1 MATVTEWHDNLH
13 RWFCGAFGGV
23 YHSGV
28 YYYNLQGN
36 LILSGNNNWYFQA
49 NGNAVSFVYFDDNGN
64 QLSEYNELKNYT
76 WAAGNNQTEVSN
88 TVAITGSSSITPTGA
103 SLTVS
108 HVVVCMTNPD
118 TSYPMAPMP
127 LARIN
132 IDATITNGQ
141 TLTTSF
147 VAGIEV

>member
-13 RWFCGAFGGV
+13 RWFCGAFGFLSTNQA
-23 YHSGV
+23 YF
-28 YYYNLQGN
+28 YNLQGN
-36 LILSGNNNWYFQA
+36 LVYASGNSNYFQNNVNSVVFA
-49 NGNAVSFVYFDDNGN
+49 YFDDNGN
-64 QLSEYNELKNYT
+64 QLSDYQELKNYT
-76 WAAGNNQTEVSN
+76 WSAGNNQTETSN

-108 HVVVCMTNPD
+108 HAFVCMDGQAFT
-118 TSYPMAPMP
+118 ALMP

>member
-13 RWFCGAFGGV
+13 RWFCGAFGITTLQNA
-23 YHSGV
+23 YF
-28 YYYNLQGN
+28 YNLQGSLVPAN
-36 LILSGNNNWYFQA
+36 NSDASYFSENNNSVDFI
-49 NGNAVSFVYFDDNGN
+49 YFDDNGN
-64 QLSEYNELKNYT
+64 QLSDYQELKRYT
-76 WAAGNNQTEVSN
+76 WAAGNNQTETSN

-108 HVVVCMTNPD
+108 HAFVCMNHSRF
-118 TSYPMAPMP
+118 TSPMP

-132 IDATITNGQ
+132 INETITNGQ

>member
-13 RWFCGAFGGV
+13 RWFCGAFGV
-23 YHSGV
+23 ITVQNAYF
-28 YYYNLQGN
+28 YNLQGN
-36 LILSGNNNWYFQA
+36 LVPALSSNSSHFQITGNS
-49 NGNAVSFVYFDDNGN
+49 VIFVYFDDNGN
-64 QLSEYNELKNYT
+64 QLSDYQELKRYT
-76 WAAGNNQTEVSN
+76 WAAGNNQTETSN

-108 HVVVCMTNPD
+108 YAVVCMSATNI
-118 TSYPMAPMP
+118 TSMP

>member
-1 MATVTEWHDNLH
+1 VLYQYNA
-13 RWFCGAFGGV
+13 
-23 YHSGV
+23 
-28 YYYNLQGN
+28 YYYNLQGSLVRAADN
-36 LILSGNNNWYFQA
+36 GNFFQKLE
-49 NGNAVSFVYFDDNGN
+49 NAVSFIYFDDNGN

-76 WAAGNNQTEVSN
+76 WAAGSNQTEVSN

-108 HVVVCMTNPD
+108 HVVVCMTNSD

>member
-13 RWFCGAFGGV
+13 RWFCGAFGML
-23 YHSGV
+23 YPKDA
-28 YYYNLQGN
+28 YFYNLQGN
-36 LILSGNNNWYFQA
+36 LIQAMDSLYFFQD
-49 NGNAVSFVYFDDNGN
+49 NSNSVVFVYFDDNGN
-64 QLSEYNELKNYT
+64 QLSEYQELKNYT
-76 WAAGNNQTEVSN
+76 WSAGNNQTEVSN

-103 SLTVS
+103 SLTIS
-108 HVVVCMTNPD
+108 HALVCMSGNNL
-118 TSYPMAPMP
+118 TSPMP

-132 IDATITNGQ
+132 INETITNSQ

>member
-13 RWFCGAFGGV
+13 RWFCGAFGIL
-23 YHSGV
+23 YSSGA
-28 YYYNLQGN
+28 YFYNLHGN
-36 LILSGNNNWYFQA
+36 LIQAKDVNYYFQDVT
-49 NGNAVSFVYFDDNGN
+49 NSVVFVYFDDNGN
-64 QLSEYNELKNYT
+64 QLSEYSELKNYT
-76 WAAGNNQTEVSN
+76 WAAGNNQTETSN
-88 TVAITGSSSITPTGA
+88 TVAITGSSSITPTGT

-108 HVVVCMTNPD
+108 HAFVCMSGNNL
-118 TSYPMAPMP
+118 TSPMP

>member
-13 RWFCGAFGGV
+13 RWFCGAFGLL
-23 YHSGV
+23 YHTGA
-28 YYYNLQGN
+28 YFYDLQGN
-36 LILSGNNNWYFQA
+36 LVQASGY
-49 NGNAVSFVYFDDNGN
+49 GNFLQDNSNSVGFIYFDDNGN
-64 QLSEYNELKNYT
+64 QISEYQELKNYT
-76 WAAGNNQTEVSN
+76 WATGSNQTETSN

-108 HVVVCMTNPD
+108 HAFVCMNGYNMT
-118 TSYPMAPMP
+118 PMP

-132 IDATITNGQ
+132 IDETITNGQ

>member
-13 RWFCGAFGGV
+13 RWFCGAFGMLYSAGA
-23 YHSGV
+23 YF
-28 YYYNLQGN
+28 YNLQGN
-36 LILSGNNNWYFQA
+36 LIQAKDVNYYFQD
-49 NGNAVSFVYFDDNGN
+49 VSNYVVFVYFDDNGN
-64 QLSEYNELKNYT
+64 QLSDYQELKNYT
-76 WAAGNNQTEVSN
+76 WAAGNNQTETSN

-108 HVVVCMTNPD
+108 HAFVCMSGNNL
-118 TSYPMAPMP
+118 TSPMP

>member
-13 RWFCGAFGGV
+13 RWFCGAFGNIV
-23 YHSGV
+23 TRDAYF
-28 YYYNLQGN
+28 YNLQGN
-36 LILSGNNNWYFQA
+36 LVPASSSNQHFQ
-49 NGNAVSFVYFDDNGN
+49 NTVNSVVFVYFDDNGN
-64 QLSEYNELKNYT
+64 QLSNYQELKNYT
-76 WAAGNNQTEVSN
+76 WAAGNNQTETSN

-108 HVVVCMTNPD
+108 HAFVCMSGNNL
-118 TSYPMAPMP
+118 TSPMP

-132 IDATITNGQ
+132 INETITNGQ

>member
-1 MATVTEWHDNLH
+1 MATVTEWRDNLH
-13 RWFCGAFGGV
+13 RWFCGAFGML
-23 YHSGV
+23 YSANA
-28 YYYNLQGN
+28 YFYNLQGN
-36 LILSGNNNWYFQA
+36 LIQAKDSNYYFQDTS
-49 NGNAVSFVYFDDNGN
+49 NSVVFVYFDDNGN

-76 WAAGNNQTEVSN
+76 WATGSNQTEVSN
-88 TVAITGSSSITPTGA
+88 TVAITGSSSITPTSA

-108 HVVVCMTNPD
+108 HAFVCMAGNNIA
-118 TSYPMAPMP
+118 SPMP

-132 IDATITNGQ
+132 INETITNSQ

>member
-13 RWFCGAFGGV
+13 RWFCGAFGMITLQNT
-23 YHSGV
+23 YF
-28 YYYNLQGN
+28 YNLQGN
-36 LILSGNNNWYFQA
+36 LVPANSSNSGHFQTT
-49 NGNAVSFVYFDDNGN
+49 GNSVIFIYFDDNGN
-64 QLSEYNELKNYT
+64 QLSDYQELKNYT
-76 WAAGNNQTEVSN
+76 WAAGNNQTETSN
-88 TVAITGSSSITPTGA
+88 TVAITGSSSITPTGS

-108 HVVVCMTNPD
+108 HALACMSGNNL
-118 TSYPMAPMP
+118 TSPMP

-132 IDATITNGQ
+132 INETITNSQ

>member
-13 RWFCGAFGGV
+13 RWFCGAFGAINNT
-23 YHSGV
+23 ST
-28 YYYNLQGN
+28 YYYSLSGN
-36 LILSGNNNWYFQA
+36 LIPAASGGSSFTFQD
-49 NGNAVSFVYFDDNGN
+49 NSNSVVFVYFDDNGN
-64 QLSEYNELKNYT
+64 QLSDYQELKNYT

-88 TVAITGSSSITPTGA
+88 TVAITGSSSITPKGA

-108 HVVVCMTNPD
+108 HAFVCMSGNNL
-118 TSYPMAPMP
+118 TSLMP

>member
-13 RWFCGAFGGV
+13 RWFCGAFGRV
-23 YHSGV
+23 TLQNTYF
-28 YYYNLQGN
+28 YNLQGSLVPAN
-36 LILSGNNNWYFQA
+36 SSNSGDFQENNNSVIFI
-49 NGNAVSFVYFDDNGN
+49 YFDDNGN
-64 QLSEYNELKNYT
+64 QLSDYQELKNYT
-76 WAAGNNQTEVSN
+76 WAAGNNATEVSN
-88 TVAITGSSSITPTGA
+88 TVAITGSSSITPTGE

-108 HVVVCMTNPD
+108 HAFVCMNHQNFT
-118 TSYPMAPMP
+118 TPMP

-132 IDATITNGQ
+132 IDATITYGQ

>member
-13 RWFCGAFGGV
+13 RWFCGAFGGI
-23 YHSGV
+23 YSSGA
-28 YYYNLQGN
+28 YFYNLQGN
-36 LILSGNNNWYFQA
+36 LIQAMDVSFYFQD
-49 NGNAVSFVYFDDNGN
+49 NSNSVVFVYFDDDGN
-64 QLSEYNELKNYT
+64 QLSDYQELKNYT

-108 HVVVCMTNPD
+108 HALACMSGNNL
-118 TSYPMAPMP
+118 TSPMP

-132 IDATITNGQ
+132 INETITNSQ

-147 VAGIEV
+147 VVGIEV

>member
-13 RWFCGAFGGV
+13 RWFCGAFGLL
-23 YHSGV
+23 YQ
-28 YYYNLQGN
+28 YNAYFYNLQGN
-36 LILSGNNNWYFQA
+36 LVQADRDGNFFQK
-49 NGNAVSFVYFDDNGN
+49 NENTVSFVYFDDNGN

-76 WAAGNNQTEVSN
+76 WAAGNNQTETSN

-108 HVVVCMTNPD
+108 HALVCMTA
-118 TSYPMAPMP
+118 SVSMATMP
-127 LARIN
+127 LARISIN
-132 IDATITNGQ
+132 ETITNGQ

>member
-13 RWFCGAFGGV
+13 RWFCGAFGV
-23 YHSGV
+23 LYQHSA
-28 YYYNLQGN
+28 YFYNLQGN
-36 LILSGNNNWYFQA
+36 LVQAADNGNFFQKVE
-49 NGNAVSFVYFDDNGN
+49 NAVSFVYFDDNGN

-76 WAAGNNQTEVSN
+76 WSAGNNQTEVSN

-108 HVVVCMTNPD
+108 HALVCMTA
-118 TSYPMAPMP
+118 SVSMVPMP

-132 IDATITNGQ
+132 INETITNSQ

>member
-13 RWFCGAFGGV
+13 RWFCGAFGV
-23 YHSGV
+23 LYQYNA
-28 YYYNLQGN
+28 YYYNLQGS
-36 LILSGNNNWYFQA
+36 LVQADSSGNFFQKLE
-49 NGNAVSFVYFDDNGN
+49 NAVSFIYFDDNGN

-76 WAAGNNQTEVSN
+76 WAAGNNATETSN

-108 HVVVCMTNPD
+108 HAFVCMNRSEFT
-118 TSYPMAPMP
+118 APMP

-132 IDATITNGQ
+132 IDVTITNGQ

>member
-1 MATVTEWHDNLH
+1 VLYQYNA
-13 RWFCGAFGGV
+13 
-23 YHSGV
+23 
-28 YYYNLQGN
+28 YYYNLQGSLVQAAN
-36 LILSGNNNWYFQA
+36 NGNSFQKYE
-49 NGNAVSFVYFDDNGN
+49 NAVSFVYFDDNGN

-76 WAAGNNQTEVSN
+76 WAAGSNQTEVSN

-108 HVVVCMTNPD
+108 HVVVCMSGDNL
-118 TSYPMAPMP
+118 TSPMP

>member
-13 RWFCGAFGGV
+13 RWFCGAFGGI
-23 YHSGV
+23 YSSGA
-28 YYYNLQGN
+28 YFYNLQGN
-36 LILSGNNNWYFQA
+36 LIQAMDVSFYFQD
-49 NGNAVSFVYFDDNGN
+49 NSNSVVFVYFDDNGN
-64 QLSEYNELKNYT
+64 QLSDYQELKNYT
-76 WAAGNNQTEVSN
+76 WSAGNNQTETSN

-108 HVVVCMTNPD
+108 HAFVCMSGNNL
-118 TSYPMAPMP
+118 TSPMP

-132 IDATITNGQ
+132 INETITNGQ

>member
-13 RWFCGAFGGV
+13 RWFCGAFGSISNQNA
-23 YHSGV
+23 YF
-28 YYYNLQGN
+28 YNLQGSLVPAN
-36 LILSGNNNWYFQA
+36 SGSGGSFQH
-49 NGNAVSFVYFDDNGN
+49 VSNDVTFIYFDDNGN
-64 QLSEYNELKNYT
+64 QLSDYQELKNYT
-76 WAAGNNQTEVSN
+76 WAAGNNQTAVSN

-108 HVVVCMTNPD
+108 HAFVCMNSSYF
-118 TSYPMAPMP
+118 TSPMP

-132 IDATITNGQ
+132 INETITNSQ

>member
-13 RWFCGAFGGV
+13 RWFCGAFGLIMNSDA
-23 YHSGV
+23 YF
-28 YYYNLQGN
+28 YNLQGS
-36 LILSGNNNWYFQA
+36 LVRTDDGRYFQK
-49 NGNAVSFVYFDDNGN
+49 NENYVSFVYFDDNGN
-64 QLSEYNELKNYT
+64 QLSDYQELKNYT

-108 HVVVCMTNPD
+108 YVVVCMSAQNM
-118 TSYPMAPMP
+118 TSMP

-132 IDATITNGQ
+132 IDATITNSQ

>member
-13 RWFCGAFGGV
+13 RWFCGAFGGI
-23 YHSGV
+23 YSSGA
-28 YYYNLQGN
+28 YFYNLQGN
-36 LILSGNNNWYFQA
+36 LIQAMDVSFYFQD
-49 NGNAVSFVYFDDNGN
+49 NSNSVVFVYFDDNGN
-64 QLSEYNELKNYT
+64 QLSEYRELKNYT
-76 WAAGNNQTEVSN
+76 WAAGNNQTETSN

-108 HVVVCMTNPD
+108 HAFVCMSGNNL
-118 TSYPMAPMP
+118 TSPMP

-132 IDATITNGQ
+132 INETITNSQ

>member
-13 RWFCGAFGGV
+13 RWFCGAFGML
-23 YHSGV
+23 YSSGA
-28 YYYNLQGN
+28 YFYNLQGN
-36 LILSGNNNWYFQA
+36 LIQAKDANYYFQ
-49 NGNAVSFVYFDDNGN
+49 NTSNSVVFVYFDDNGN

-76 WAAGNNQTEVSN
+76 WAAGNNQTETSN
-88 TVAITGSSSITPTGA
+88 TVAITGSSSITPKGA

-108 HVVVCMTNPD
+108 HVVVCMSGDNL
-118 TSYPMAPMP
+118 TSPMP

>member
-1 MATVTEWHDNLH
+1 
-13 RWFCGAFGGV
+13 
-23 YHSGV
+23 
-28 YYYNLQGN
+28 LQGSLVRAADN
-36 LILSGNNNWYFQA
+36 GNFFQKLE
-49 NGNAVSFVYFDDNGN
+49 NAVSFIYFDDNGN

-76 WAAGNNQTEVSN
+76 WAAGSNQTEVSN
-88 TVAITGSSSITPTGA
+88 TVAITGSSSITPTGT

>member
-13 RWFCGAFGGV
+13 RWFCGAFGIITLQNA
-23 YHSGV
+23 YI
-28 YYYNLQGN
+28 YNLQGN
-36 LILSGNNNWYFQA
+36 LVPVNSNSGGHFQ
-49 NGNAVSFVYFDDNGN
+49 GNSNYVVFVYFDDNGN
-64 QLSEYNELKNYT
+64 QLSDYQELKNYT
-76 WAAGNNQTEVSN
+76 WAAGNNATETSN
-88 TVAITGSSSITPTGA
+88 TVAITGSSSITPTNA

-108 HVVVCMTNPD
+108 HVIVCMNRSEFT
-118 TSYPMAPMP
+118 APMP

>member
-13 RWFCGAFGGV
+13 RWFCGAFGMIALQNA
-23 YHSGV
+23 YF
-28 YYYNLQGN
+28 YNLQGN
-36 LILSGNNNWYFQA
+36 LVPANSSNSGYFSENNN
-49 NGNAVSFVYFDDNGN
+49 FVDFIYFDDNGN
-64 QLSEYNELKNYT
+64 QLSDYQELKNYT
-76 WAAGNNQTEVSN
+76 WAAGNNQTETSN

-108 HVVVCMTNPD
+108 YVVVCMNQSRF
-118 TSYPMAPMP
+118 TSPMP

-132 IDATITNGQ
+132 INETITNGQ

>member
-13 RWFCGAFGGV
+13 RWFCGAFGIITLQNA
-23 YHSGV
+23 YI
-28 YYYNLQGN
+28 YNLQGN
-36 LILSGNNNWYFQA
+36 LVPVNSSNASYFSENNNSVDFI
-49 NGNAVSFVYFDDNGN
+49 YFDDNGN
-64 QLSEYNELKNYT
+64 QLADYQELKNYT

-108 HVVVCMTNPD
+108 HAFVCMNGNNFT
-118 TSYPMAPMP
+118 TQMP

>member
-13 RWFCGAFGGV
+13 RWFCGAFGII
-23 YHSGV
+23 YQRDT
-28 YYYNLQGN
+28 YYYNLQGS
-36 LILSGNNNWYFQA
+36 LVRADDGGNFFQKLE
-49 NGNAVSFVYFDDNGN
+49 NAVSFVYFDDNGN

-108 HVVVCMTNPD
+108 HAFVCMTASV
-118 TSYPMAPMP
+118 TMAPMP
-127 LARIN
+127 LARIDIN
-132 IDATITNGQ
+132 ATITNGQ

>member
-13 RWFCGAFGGV
+13 RWFCGAFGLTALQNA
-23 YHSGV
+23 YF
-28 YYYNLQGN
+28 YNLQGN
-36 LILSGNNNWYFQA
+36 LVPAKSSD
-49 NGNAVSFVYFDDNGN
+49 NGDFSENSNFVDFIYFDDNGN
-64 QLSEYNELKNYT
+64 QLSDYQELKRYT
-76 WAAGNNQTEVSN
+76 WAAGNNQTETSN

-108 HVVVCMTNPD
+108 HALVCMNHSRF
-118 TSYPMAPMP
+118 TSPMP

-132 IDATITNGQ
+132 INETITNGQ

>member
-13 RWFCGAFGGV
+13 RWFCGAFGMITLENA
-23 YHSGV
+23 YF
-28 YYYNLQGN
+28 YNLQGN
-36 LILSGNNNWYFQA
+36 LVPANSNDSSHFQSTS
-49 NGNAVSFVYFDDNGN
+49 NSVIFVYFDDNGN
-64 QLSEYNELKNYT
+64 QLSNYQELKNYT
-76 WAAGNNQTEVSN
+76 WSAGNNQTEVSN
-88 TVAITGSSSITPTGA
+88 TVAITGSSSITPTGS

-108 HVVVCMTNPD
+108 HAFVCMNRREF
-118 TSYPMAPMP
+118 TSPMP

>member
-1 MATVTEWHDNLH
+1 MATVTEWYDNLH
-13 RWFCGAFGGV
+13 RWFCGAFGTLFS
-23 YHSGV
+23 SGA
-28 YYYNLQGN
+28 YFYNLQGN
-36 LILSGNNNWYFQA
+36 LIQAKDANYYFQDIS
-49 NGNAVSFVYFDDNGN
+49 NSVVFVYFDDNGN
-64 QLSEYNELKNYT
+64 QLSGYQELKNYT
-76 WAAGNNQTEVSN
+76 WAAGNNQTETSN

-108 HVVVCMTNPD
+108 HAFVCMSGNNL
-118 TSYPMAPMP
+118 TSPMP

-132 IDATITNGQ
+132 INETITNSQ